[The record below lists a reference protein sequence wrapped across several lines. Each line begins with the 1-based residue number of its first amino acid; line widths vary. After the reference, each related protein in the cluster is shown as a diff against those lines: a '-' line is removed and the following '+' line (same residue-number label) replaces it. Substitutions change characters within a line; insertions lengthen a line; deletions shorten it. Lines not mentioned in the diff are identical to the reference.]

1 MNWSSCFTWYAD
13 NILIIL
19 EAYRTI
25 EFIFLDIAKVF
36 RQFLKFFGR
45 ASSILAHSWCVCWGR
60 SWSQNERLAILLF
73 PPLLCQSDI
82 LLLSVD
88 IVWSS
93 KVLMLNT
100 PPTSGAK
107 LAKLSDHWNAKS
119 LPDLPKLYINNKQ
132 HGNTNPTQPYGV
144 GHDLSRLDDLFG
156 SILIPVNSGWWWLEQ
171 ADSSKQWFAICWLLQ
186 VIGQTQDIF
195 VIVRCC

>member
-1 MNWSSCFTWYAD
+1 MTPRLQAQAYLGVSRYAQVAQTSKGAWARLHRWTMNWSSCFTWYAD

-88 IVWSS
+88 IVWCGTWLVKIRWS
-93 KVLMLNT
+93 VWVYPNT
-100 PPTSGAK
+100 C
-107 LAKLSDHWNAKS
+107 
-119 LPDLPKLYINNKQ
+119 KQ
-132 HGNTNPTQPYGV
+132 WMMMVRAGRQFKTVICYLLTVTGNRTNPRY
-144 GHDLSRLDDLFG
+144 
-156 SILIPVNSGWWWLEQ
+156 
-171 ADSSKQWFAICWLLQ
+171 ICY
-186 VIGQTQDIF
+186 
-195 VIVRCC
+195 C